1 MQWAEN
7 GQKNR
12 FVDKIYIR
20 KPLPGRF
27 ELDRKNGQ
35 KYMDKKDDK
44 NLKIE
49 VIISR
54 KPVEGKILMNQMFV
68 VQFKQKIINLV
79 KIILL

>member
-1 MQWAEN
+1 
-7 GQKNR
+7 
-12 FVDKIYIR
+12 
-20 KPLPGRF
+20 
-27 ELDRKNGQ
+27 
-35 KYMDKKDDK
+35 MDKKANK

-54 KPVEGKILMNQMFV
+54 KLVEGKILMSQMFV